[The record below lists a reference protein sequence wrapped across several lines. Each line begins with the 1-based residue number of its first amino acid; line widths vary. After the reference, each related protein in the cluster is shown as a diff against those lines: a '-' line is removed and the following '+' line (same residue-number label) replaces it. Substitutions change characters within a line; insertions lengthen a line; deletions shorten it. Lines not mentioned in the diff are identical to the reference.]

1 MDDVLDPFF
10 ASFDGS
16 MIVWPGFLATIRG
29 EMHDRI
35 IRMLRRHN
43 VAVAAV

>member
-1 MDDVLDPFF
+1 MIEGGPPS
-10 ASFDGS
+10 ASHKDAV
-16 MIVWPGFLATIRG
+16 IHAYRG